1 MVPSSKGVL
10 DTLVTQRN
18 KGAGKQRARLSEVSP
33 NTYKPKPLQV
43 HRQMPLH
50 SGYISALEL
59 GSRTNHRSS
68 TYLIDWENYLTAL
81 HLNFLICK
89 TGMITVPSP

>member
-1 MVPSSKGVL
+1 MVPSSKGVP

-33 NTYKPKPLQV
+33 NMYKPKPLQV

-50 SGYISALEL
+50 SGLES
-59 GSRTNHRSS
+59 GSRANHRSS